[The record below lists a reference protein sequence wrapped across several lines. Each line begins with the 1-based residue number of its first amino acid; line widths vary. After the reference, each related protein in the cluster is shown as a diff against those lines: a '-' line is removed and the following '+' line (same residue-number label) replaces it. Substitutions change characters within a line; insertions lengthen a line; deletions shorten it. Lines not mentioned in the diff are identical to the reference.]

1 MANNRLHGYQPKM
14 ANEKDGNR
22 LDLYNPHEFRKGMDY
37 ELTAIGC
44 SRLAESTVE
53 EREKATEAVLKNLK
67 EHGGYYTS
75 LITYETLFRNEI
87 KGMKKPSFKSWLS
100 EQDEVKMQEV
110 KRGDDNSKHKND
122 KMTEPKVYKI
132 EDVKADLKT
141 SALKETIKNQI
152 RKLINEAKD
161 DDIDSEDEEVTDKK
175 ATKGAKKAE
184 KGMARFDKEEAAID
198 ELLFG
203 KPSGEN
209 EVNKEN
215 PGKGSLL
222 FLKDK
227 HLEVYK
233 KDKDVDKYKKAISI
247 PDVIIKKLEKHA
259 ETFSDL
265 GNQVKIADI
274 KGKDLPDTVK
284 KLETRKTAIGKEREE
299 AQSEVGKQRNE
310 IASTDMTRENHLRL
324 LEIIREN
331 GVSLREGAESIKT
344 YYEIAKASYLEGIAK
359 GWRI

>member
-22 LDLYNPHEFRKGMDY
+22 LDRLNPHEFRKGMDY

-53 EREKATEAVLKNLK
+53 EREKSTEIVIKNLE

-87 KGMKKPSFKSWLS
+87 KGIKKPSFKQWLS
-100 EQDEVKMQEV
+100 EQDDFQMQEV
-110 KRGDDNSKHKND
+110 DKKYKND
-122 KMTEPKVYKI
+122 KMTEPKIKKM
-132 EDVKADLKT
+132 EDGVKADLKV
-141 SALKETIKNQI
+141 SALKESIKNKI
-152 RKLINEAKD
+152 RQSLYEAKD
-161 DDIDSEDEEVTDKK
+161 ADIDSEDEDETEIK

-184 KGMARFDKEEAAID
+184 KGMARFDREEEAID

-203 KPSGEN
+203 KAKGEA
-209 EVNKEN
+209 EVDKDN

-227 HLEVYK
+227 QLEIYK
-233 KDKDVDKYKKAISI
+233 KDKDVDKYKASI
-247 PDVIIKKLEKHA
+247 VLPDVILKKLEKHA
-259 ETFSDL
+259 DIYSKL

-284 KLETRKTAIGKEREE
+284 KLEARKTAIGKEREE
-299 AQSEVGKQRNE
+299 AQAEVGKQRNE
-310 IASTDMTRENHLRL
+310 IASTDMTRANHLRL

-331 GVSLREGAESIKT
+331 GVSLREGAEGIKT

>member
-14 ANEKDGNR
+14 SNEKEGNR

-44 SRLAESTVE
+44 SRLAESTPE
-53 EREKATEAVLKNLK
+53 EREKATESVLKNL
-67 EHGGYYTS
+67 ETHGGYYTS
-75 LITYETLFRNEI
+75 LITYETTYRNLQS
-87 KGMKKPSFKSWLS
+87 KPSFTSLLK
-100 EQDEVKMQEV
+100 EQDNTKMQEV
-110 KRGDDNSKHKND
+110 NRGDTDSKHKED
-122 KMTEPKVYKI
+122 KMTEPKTHKI
-132 EDVKADLKT
+132 EDVKADLKV
-141 SALKETIKNQI
+141 SSLKEAIKNQI
-152 RKLINEAKD
+152 RKQLAEQK
-161 DDIDSEDEEVTDKK
+161 DIDSEDEDTTDVK

-203 KPSGEN
+203 KAKGDT
-209 EVNKEN
+209 EVDKDN
-215 PGKGSLL
+215 PGTGSLL

-227 HLEVYK
+227 HLQVYK
-233 KDKDVDKYKKAISI
+233 TDKDVDKYKKAIVL
-247 PDVIIKKLEKHA
+247 PDAIIKKLEKHT

-265 GNQVKIADI
+265 GNNINIKDI

-284 KLETRKTAIGKEREE
+284 KLEARKTAIGKEREE
-299 AQSEVGKQRNE
+299 AQAEVGKQRNE
-310 IASTDMTRENHLRL
+310 IAATDMTRENHLRL
-324 LEIIREN
+324 LEICREH
-331 GVSLREGAESIKT
+331 GVNLREGAEGIRT